1 MSDALCRG
9 GRVVMTAP
17 ATVAMMVAV
26 LQAGCQSTQPVR
38 SDDAP
43 ATLHV
48 TVLGITPGRGAVRC
62 ALYADRATFLTRGG
76 ITEGLSVPATADRAE
91 FELHARSGQAVVIS
105 VFQDL
110 DSNEEL
116 NRGAF
121 GIPSEPW
128 GFSGKPA
135 PLLPPSWSACA
146 MVPVA
151 GDNRLE
157 IYLIGK
163 AR

>member
-1 MSDALCRG
+1 
-9 GRVVMTAP
+9 MTAP

-26 LQAGCQSTQPVR
+26 LQVGCQSTESVR

-76 ITEGLSVPATADRAE
+76 ITEGLSVPASADRAE
-91 FELHARSGQAVVIS
+91 FELHARSGQAVVVS

-110 DSNEEL
+110 DSNQEL
-116 NRGAF
+116 SRGAF
-121 GIPSEPW
+121 GIPNEPW

-157 IYLIGK
+157 IHLIGK

>member
-1 MSDALCRG
+1 MSGVLRRG
-9 GRVVMTAP
+9 GRVVM
-17 ATVAMMVAV
+17 ATHAAAVMAAV
-26 LQAGCQSTQPVR
+26 LQAGCHSTEPVR
-38 SDDAP
+38 ADEAP

-48 TVLGITPGRGAVRC
+48 TVLGITPGRGVVRC
-62 ALYADRATFLTRGG
+62 ALYADRATFLTRAG
-76 ITEGLSVPATADRAE
+76 ISEGFSVPSTSERAE
-91 FELHARSGQAVVIS
+91 FELHARSGQAVVVS

-116 NRGAF
+116 NRGAL

-151 GDNRLE
+151 GDNRVE
-157 IYLIGK
+157 IHLIGK

>member
-1 MSDALCRG
+1 MSGALRRG

-17 ATVAMMVAV
+17 ATVAMMAAV
-26 LQAGCQSTQPVR
+26 LQAGCHSTEPVL
-38 SDDAP
+38 SDEAP

-48 TVLGITPGRGAVRC
+48 TVLGITPGRGVVRC

-76 ITEGLSVPATADRAE
+76 VTEGFSVPATSERAE
-91 FELHARSGQAVVIS
+91 FALHARSGQAVVVS

-116 NRGAF
+116 NRGAL

-151 GDNRLE
+151 GDNRVE
-157 IYLIGK
+157 IHLIGK

>member
-9 GRVVMTAP
+9 GRVVIATP
-17 ATVAMMVAV
+17 AAAFMAAV
-26 LQAGCQSTQPVR
+26 LQAGCHSTEPVR
-38 SDDAP
+38 SDEAP
-43 ATLHV
+43 ATIRV
-48 TVLGITPGRGAVRC
+48 TVLGITPGRGLVRC

-76 ITEGLSVPATADRAE
+76 ITEGFSVPATAERAE
-91 FELHARSGQAVVIS
+91 FELHAHAGQAVVVS

-116 NRGAF
+116 NRGAL
-121 GIPSEPW
+121 GIPNEPW

-151 GDNRLE
+151 GDNRVE
-157 IYLIGK
+157 IHLIGK

>member
-1 MSDALCRG
+1 MIGVLRRG
-9 GRVVMTAP
+9 GRVVIATP
-17 ATVAMMVAV
+17 AAAVMAAV
-26 LQAGCQSTQPVR
+26 LQAGCHSTEPVR
-38 SDDAP
+38 SDEAP

-48 TVLGITPGRGAVRC
+48 TVLGIAPGRGAVRC
-62 ALYADRATFLTRGG
+62 ALYGDRATFLTRGG
-76 ITEGLSVPATADRAE
+76 ITEGFSVPATAERAE
-91 FELHARSGQAVVIS
+91 FELHARSGQAVVVS

-110 DSNEEL
+110 DSNGEL
-116 NRGAF
+116 NRGAL
-121 GIPSEPW
+121 GIPTEPW

-157 IYLIGK
+157 MHLIGK

>member
-9 GRVVMTAP
+9 GRVVIATP
-17 ATVAMMVAV
+17 AAAVMAAV
-26 LQAGCQSTQPVR
+26 LQAGCHSTEPVR
-38 SDDAP
+38 SDEAP

>member
-1 MSDALCRG
+1 MSGALRRG
-9 GRVVMTAP
+9 GCVVRTAP
-17 ATVAMMVAV
+17 ATVAMMVVA
-26 LQAGCQSTQPVR
+26 LQAGCQSTEPVR
-38 SDDAP
+38 TNDAP

-48 TVLGITPGRGAVRC
+48 TVLGIAPGRGAVRC

-76 ITEGLSVPATADRAE
+76 IVEGFSVPATAERAD
-91 FELHARSGQAVVIS
+91 FELHARSGQVVVVS

-157 IYLIGK
+157 IHLIGK

>member
-1 MSDALCRG
+1 VSDALCRG

-26 LQAGCQSTQPVR
+26 LQAGCHSTEPVR
-38 SDDAP
+38 SNEAP

-48 TVLGITPGRGAVRC
+48 TVLGITPGRGVVRC

-76 ITEGLSVPATADRAE
+76 ITEGFSVPATTERAE
-91 FELHARSGQAVVIS
+91 FELHARSGQAVVVS

-157 IYLIGK
+157 MHLIGK